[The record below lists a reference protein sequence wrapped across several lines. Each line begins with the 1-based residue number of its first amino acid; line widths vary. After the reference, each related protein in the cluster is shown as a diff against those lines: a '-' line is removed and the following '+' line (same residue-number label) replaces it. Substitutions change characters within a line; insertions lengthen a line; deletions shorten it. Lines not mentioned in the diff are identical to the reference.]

1 MTTNV
6 WNDERIAWAK
16 RLARAD
22 MLVSEAA
29 REMGISDS
37 ALHQAEFRHGPFG
50 FPHGKKARQLGMKK
64 LRANP
69 AYVQAH
75 AEASRKSLTER
86 NKNPEFR
93 TRCMAAAAEGRKKK
107 DYCWL
112 RKENIDP
119 NSARARYHD
128 RSKRQKQKASERARS
143 ELIARGITPLEIMV
157 PA

>member
-50 FPHGKKARQLGMKK
+50 FPHGKEALRIAMKK
-64 LRANP
+64 RRADP
-69 AYVQAH
+69 KFIEAH
-75 AEASRKSLTER
+75 REASRQSLMRRNQDPVFRARVER
-86 NKNPEFR
+86 LAADARAKRNYDWQRKGNLKPETIARRNR
-93 TRCMAAAAEGRKKK
+93 TRAKK
-107 DYCWL
+107 
-112 RKENIDP
+112 
-119 NSARARYHD
+119 
-128 RSKRQKQKASERARS
+128 Q
-143 ELIARGITPLEIMV
+143 LIARGITPIEIMV

>member
-1 MTTNV
+1 MTKV
-6 WNDERIAWAK
+6 WDDARIEWAK
-16 RLARAD
+16 RLARSG

-29 REMGISDS
+29 REMGLSDS

-69 AYVQAH
+69 DYVKAH
-75 AEASRKSLTER
+75 AEASRKSLIER

-93 TRCMAAAAEGRKKK
+93 KRCMEAAAEGRKKK
-107 DYCWL
+107 DYYWM

-119 NSARARYHD
+119 NSARARYNN
-128 RSKRQKQKASERARS
+128 RSRNRKQTDGMRARD

-157 PA
+157 PI